1 MNKQSEYKNRTFI
14 LISVL
19 IGMLMSAIDTTI
31 VLLALPTMTVDLKAP
46 FLDTIWVILV
56 YLLVLATLTTQM
68 GKLGDIFGR
77 GRIFNAGFLIFIV
90 GSAMAGASPNVDFLI
105 ISRIVQGFG
114 AVLLQAN
121 SNAIIADYFTA
132 GERGRAFGI
141 TSMGWSIGGVLG
153 IILGGVITTFIGWRY
168 IFYINV
174 PIGLIG
180 FYMAEKYIKDN
191 KKSTVKID
199 YVGTVLIIAIL
210 GLISYGAV
218 EVASVG
224 ANITNIS
231 MVIAGLIIL
240 VPFAIIEKRSKSPVI
255 DTRAFKNRKLSLSL
269 MAATLQAIG
278 FLSVLFILIMYLQ
291 GVRGF
296 SPFDASLILV
306 PGYLLSS
313 LLSPRMGRLSDKI
326 PPGIIAG
333 TGILIMA
340 MGIVVYLFLGV
351 TSPIYLVIVGSIIT
365 GLGGSMFWPSNTSSV
380 MSNSPRELYGSS
392 SGLLRTLTNIGT
404 LLSYVIAIT
413 VAASTVP
420 RYVTFEVFLGLDK
433 LEGNVSS
440 KFVVGLHSALLVS
453 MIVLVIGAIMSYIT
467 GIKSK
472 KAVVLDSEKNSM
484 K

>member
-1 MNKQSEYKNRTFI
+1 MTA
-14 LISVL
+14 
-19 IGMLMSAIDTTI
+19 MDTTI
-31 VLLALPTMTVDLKAP
+31 VLLALPTMTVELKAP
-46 FLDTIWVILV
+46 FMDTIWVILV
-56 YLLVLATLTTQM
+56 YLLVLATLTTQV

-105 ISRIVQGFG
+105 ISRIIQGLG

-121 SNAIIADYFTA
+121 MSALISDYFTA
-132 GERGRAFGI
+132 EERGRAFGI
-141 TSMGWSIGGVLG
+141 TIMWYYIGMVLG

-180 FYMAEKYIKDN
+180 FFIAEKYIKDN
-191 KKSTVKID
+191 RKSRVKID
-199 YVGTVLIIAIL
+199 YVGTALLIAIL

-218 EVASVG
+218 EVASLG
-224 ANITNIS
+224 ANVTNIS
-231 MVIAGLIIL
+231 MVIAGLMIL
-240 VPFAIIEKRSKSPVI
+240 IPFAIIEKRSTSPVI
-255 DTRAFKNRKLSLSL
+255 DTRVFANRKLSLSL

-291 GVRGF
+291 GVRGL

-313 LLSPRMGRLSDKI
+313 FLTPKMGRLSDKA

-340 MGIVVYLFLGV
+340 MGIIVYMFLNV

-365 GLGGSMFWPSNTSSV
+365 AFGGSMFWPSNTNSV
-380 MSNSPRELYGSS
+380 MSNSPKELYGAS
-392 SGLLRTLTNIGT
+392 SGLLRALNNIGT

-420 RYVTFEVFLGLDK
+420 RYVTFEVFLGLNK
-433 LEGNVSS
+433 LRGNVSS

-453 MIVLVIGAIMSYIT
+453 MIVLVMGAIMSFIT
-467 GIKSK
+467 SIKGK
-472 KAVVLDSEKNSM
+472 KVFTVN
-484 K
+484 